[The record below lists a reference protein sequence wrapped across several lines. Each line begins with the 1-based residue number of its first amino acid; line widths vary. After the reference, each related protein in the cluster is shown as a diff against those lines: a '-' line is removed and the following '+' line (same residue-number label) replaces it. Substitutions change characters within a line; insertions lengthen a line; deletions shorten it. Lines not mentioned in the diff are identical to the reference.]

1 MMSKLKTHT
10 DLTSAETKSIGFDF
24 QYYFFL
30 WKLLSLRNGQSVGI
44 EVKDD
49 VHCDL
54 NNDEQILYQLKH
66 TIQTSSDGSP
76 INLTTLDNDLW
87 KTLYNWSK
95 IISDKN
101 DDREDINSQLAFIKK
116 TTFVLASNKSSTENE
131 FQKIITQ
138 VKSDNKIVEAR
149 KKLNDLLEKTE
160 DTKKQEYISTVLSLQ
175 DDVLLDFLY
184 KIHFE
189 LNLDNVISKCKD
201 AIRSD
206 KILESKID
214 SVFTSIDSSIRQD
227 NFIKVKNGGKI
238 TISFDEFYA
247 KYRRLYDVARNDD
260 LIFSS
265 IDEPCLSSDKLE
277 SQTFIMQLI
286 EIGDI
291 LQDDIS
297 SIANYSKQKLQIQ
310 SSFEAWLQ
318 TGELT
323 KIESTRFQ
331 ENAIQKWANIHR
343 AAFRG
348 VPIDTQDNLNAFK
361 VLDDTRNCDLTLLG
375 QPFNTI
381 NSNGYFYSLS
391 DHPYIGWRKDWEKYK
406 S

>member
-1 MMSKLKTHT
+1 MMSELKTHT

-30 WKLLSLRNGQSVGI
+30 WKLLSLRKGQSVGL

-66 TIQTSSDGSP
+66 TVQTSKDGSP
-76 INLTTLDNDLW
+76 KNLTTLDNDLW
-87 KTLYNWSK
+87 KTLSNWSK
-95 IISDKN
+95 VISDEKDN
-101 DDREDINSQLAFIKK
+101 RTDDNAQLAFIKK
-116 TTFVLASNKSSTENE
+116 TSFVLASNKSETKNR
-131 FQKIITQ
+131 FQDIIEKI
-138 VKSDNKIVEAR
+138 KSDNDITTAR
-149 KKLNDLLEKTE
+149 NEINCLLKMTE
-160 DTKKQEYISTVLSLQ
+160 DSKKKEYISSILALS
-175 DDVLLDFLY
+175 DDVLLQFLY

-189 LNLDNVISKCKD
+189 LNLGDIISKCKD

-206 KILESKID
+206 KILENKID
-214 SVFTSIDSSIRQD
+214 SVFMSIDSSIRLD
-227 NFIKVKNGGKI
+227 NFIKVKDGEKL
-238 TISFDEFYA
+238 TISFEEFYT

-265 IDEPCLSSDKLE
+265 IDEPCLYSDDLE

-291 LQDDIS
+291 DIDDLP
-297 SIANYSKQKLQIQ
+297 SIANYSKQKLKIQ
-310 SSFEAWLQ
+310 NSFEAWLQ

-323 KIESTRFQ
+323 KIEAISFQ
-331 ENAIQKWANIHR
+331 EDAIQKWSHIHK

-348 VPIDTQDNLNAFK
+348 VTFDTQDNLNAFK
-361 VLDDTRNCDLTLLG
+361 VLDNIRNCDLTLLA
-375 QPFNTI
+375 QPFNSV

-391 DHPYIGWRKDWEKYK
+391 DYPYIGWRKDWEKYK